1 MKFGTFFSS
10 YCENGEKK
18 YLKMINELMK
28 TTFLTLE
35 VDFNDLESFDPDLA
49 NYTVLNPYDVEFDLL
64 DGLKEIIDKFSTN
77 QYYVMISK
85 PKPKSTINE
94 ASNLIYYSDLSA
106 TSTEAKQREAKI
118 DHQLMENTRKFNKR
132 TSVEIDKINM

>member
-1 MKFGTFFSS
+1 
-10 YCENGEKK
+10 
-18 YLKMINELMK
+18 MINELMK

-49 NYTVLNPYDVEFDLL
+49 NYTVSNPYDVELDLL
-64 DGLKEIIDKFSTN
+64 DGLKEITDKFSTN

-106 TSTEAKQREAKI
+106 TSTEAKQREA
-118 DHQLMENTRKFNKR
+118 
-132 TSVEIDKINM
+132 